1 MKKKVIVPTALLTA
15 VLAAARYA
23 ILPLSPGRSS
33 TRSFLVATAL
43 PLLCCSPALAQVGML
58 TPPLGATSSLGSVPG
73 APVGPNGLPP
83 PGVSPEVS
91 PVPNG
96 VTGTINVPSTS
107 SGTACST
114 VGISPSGLYGST
126 ATYDGGG
133 LPGGSTGAT
142 SGTATPGT
150 SGSSG
155 ISTSSAISAT
165 SGVSTTSGML
175 DTSGLSGMCGSGSS
189 SIAASSTPTT
199 TSSPST
205 TTAGSA
211 RAGVPLGSYEIG
223 NLGVSPSSALPTT
236 SVLPITG
243 SVGEFSA
250 VGTDDARCFTLP
262 DDKHHPLKQFFLCE
276 RERP

>member
-1 MKKKVIVPTALLTA
+1 V
-15 VLAAARYA
+15 
-23 ILPLSPGRSS
+23 RSL
-33 TRSFLVATAL
+33 LVATAL
-43 PLLCCSPALAQVGML
+43 PLLCCNPALAQVGML
-58 TPPLGATSSLGSVPG
+58 TPPLGATSSLGSDPS

-83 PGVSPEVS
+83 PAVSPEVS

-96 VTGTINVPSTS
+96 VTGTINVPNTS

-133 LPGGSTGAT
+133 LPGGSTGA
-142 SGTATPGT
+142 AAGT

-155 ISTSSAISAT
+155 ISTSSSISAT

-189 SIAASSTPTT
+189 SIAASSPPMT

-205 TTAGSA
+205 TMASSTGT
-211 RAGVPLGSYEIG
+211 GIPLGSAEIG
-223 NLGVSPSSALPTT
+223 NLGVSPSSALPTPT
-236 SVLPITG
+236 VAPITG
-243 SVGEFSA
+243 SIGSSA
-250 VGTDDARCFTLP
+250 PSVPTVPAVSAPTTSTTP
-262 DDKHHPLKQFFLCE
+262 
-276 RERP
+276 

>member
-1 MKKKVIVPTALLTA
+1 M
-15 VLAAARYA
+15 
-23 ILPLSPGRSS
+23 RSL
-33 TRSFLVATAL
+33 LVATAL
-43 PLLCCSPALAQVGML
+43 PLLCCNPALAQVGML
-58 TPPLGATSSLGSVPG
+58 TPPLGATSSLGSDPS

-83 PGVSPEVS
+83 PAVSPEVR

-96 VTGTINVPSTS
+96 VTGTINVPNTS

-114 VGISPSGLYGST
+114 VGVSPSGLYGST

-142 SGTATPGT
+142 AGTMANPGT

-211 RAGVPLGSYEIG
+211 PAGVPLGSYEIG
-223 NLGVSPSSALPTT
+223 NLGVSPTTAAPTT

-243 SVGEFSA
+243 SVGGSA
-250 VGTDDARCFTLP
+250 PSVPTMPTVSPPATASSMTAGTIP
-262 DDKHHPLKQFFLCE
+262 
-276 RERP
+276 